1 MLSNWPMEMEL
12 HDGIYHVQPGGTLSS
27 GCKHRGSFK
36 RCASA
41 SLLPLENCIL
51 IYGAGGTW
59 QGDRMRHLEVQSSN
73 IDTHADA
80 KSYSVLE
87 MRV

>member
-1 MLSNWPMEMEL
+1 MGYITCNLGELYLPDANTGGASNA
-12 HDGIYHVQPGGTLSS
+12 
-27 GCKHRGSFK
+27 